1 MDITLHTI
9 ILFLTVFISLNG
21 INRGRSE
28 NFMFVPYLVKNDNQ
42 YYRFVSHLFFH
53 SDYTHLAFNMFSFY
67 FIGKYLEQYFMYEFG
82 IVQGEIYFFI
92 LYFIGGFFATLI
104 PFIRNQDNPG
114 YRSLGASG
122 AVSAVVFAF
131 VLWNPKADLLVMFI
145 PMKAW
150 LFGFLYLAYE
160 IWADKKD
167 QSNIA
172 HDAHIG
178 GALFGV
184 LFVLMID
191 INKGIEFINI
201 FI

>member
-9 ILFLTVFISLNG
+9 ILILTVFISLNA
-21 INRGRSE
+21 INKGHSE
-28 NFMFVPYLVKNDNQ
+28 NFMFVPYLAKNDNQ